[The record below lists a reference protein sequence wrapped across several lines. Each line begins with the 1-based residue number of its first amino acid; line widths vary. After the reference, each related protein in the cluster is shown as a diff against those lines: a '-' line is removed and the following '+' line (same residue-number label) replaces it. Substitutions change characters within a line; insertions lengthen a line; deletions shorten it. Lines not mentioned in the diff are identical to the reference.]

1 LYRTG
6 GTNLHE
12 QKNFP
17 KIFFKKKKER
27 GRQKNSWAKAVEAS
41 RILNLQRKEY
51 K

>member
-1 LYRTG
+1 V
-6 GTNLHE
+6 E
-12 QKNFP
+12 QICTSK
-17 KIFFKKKKER
+17 KIFQRFFLKKKKER